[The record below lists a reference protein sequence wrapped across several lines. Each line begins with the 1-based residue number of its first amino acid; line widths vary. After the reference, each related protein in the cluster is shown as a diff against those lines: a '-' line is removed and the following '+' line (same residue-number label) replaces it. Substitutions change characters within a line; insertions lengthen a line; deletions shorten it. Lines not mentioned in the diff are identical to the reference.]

1 LSHDRVI
8 SADKMMNRAK
18 GPVWHKKQKDKGIIP
33 KNLRGID
40 KEASWCKSN
49 ADGWVYGHG
58 SFCLASHKVPFLGC
72 FVWMKNSRNEAKRLW
87 LETSHYKGLIDY
99 VAMDSKADDYDLY
112 CEFKRQRQIKL
123 VTFCRQNMDKSEK
136 RRQMITDMH
145 QPRHKQIYKE
155 RGYRVEPMQGLVKEI
170 FDLNRCW
177 MKGNDSNRW
186 LFAAMG
192 LTVQMHQLIAY
203 RNKKSTWR
211 IKEQVLG

>member
-1 LSHDRVI
+1 VI

-49 ADGWVYGHG
+49 ADGWIYGHG

-72 FVWMKNSRNEAKRLW
+72 FVWIKNSCNEAKRLW
-87 LETSHYKGLIDY
+87 LKTSLYKGLIDY

-112 CEFKRQRQIKL
+112 CEFKKQRKIKL
-123 VTFCRQNMDKSEK
+123 VTFCRQNMDKTEK
-136 RRQMITDMH
+136 RRQMIADTH

-155 RGYRVEPMQGLVKEI
+155 
-170 FDLNRCW
+170 W
-177 MKGNDSNRW
+177 
-186 LFAAMG
+186 A
-192 LTVQMHQLIAY
+192 
-203 RNKKSTWR
+203 
-211 IKEQVLG
+211 